1 MSTAEKVAS
10 HRMVL
15 ENPDAPGTG
24 IIVAAGD
31 PIPAYAAGYV
41 ENTPNKVDAARNH
54 DVADAADQAKNARP
68 AERVI
73 SRSGNEEE
81 LREIHERVAANR
93 ADYDEKL
100 QSENDPQG
108 WLPRDKF
115 FDGARTPSERE
126 TGPTGAGDGTGDEGN
141 GPTTAL
147 GDLTVSQLDGLADS
161 LGDGKP
167 EEYKGNKADKVA
179 ALEGKV
185 TQAQINA
192 AAAA

>member
-1 MSTAEKVAS
+1 MSTTEKVAP

-41 ENTPNKVDAARNH
+41 ENTPNKVDAARNA

-73 SRSGNEEE
+73 SRSGNDEE

-93 ADYDEKL
+93 ADYDEQL
-100 QSENDPQG
+100 QAQNDPQG
-108 WLPRDKF
+108 WLPREKF

-126 TGPTGAGDGTGDEGN
+126 TAPTGAGDGTDDG

-147 GDLTVSQLDGLADS
+147 DDLKVAQLDKLADS

-167 EEYKGNKADKVA
+167 ENYAGNKAEKVA
-179 ALEGKV
+179 ALAGKV

-192 AAAA
+192 AAAEA